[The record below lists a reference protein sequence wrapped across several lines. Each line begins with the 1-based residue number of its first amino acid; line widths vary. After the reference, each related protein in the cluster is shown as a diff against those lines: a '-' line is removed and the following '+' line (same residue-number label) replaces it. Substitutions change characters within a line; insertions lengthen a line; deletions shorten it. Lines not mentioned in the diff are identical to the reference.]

1 MIVKVTD
8 ADRAISI
15 LKKVALT
22 KVSSTSISISDKNQ
36 KALLQTW
43 ADKVDKKEGF
53 DWWEY
58 KTMLDFVNAEIKTRG
73 GKITYNVGGTLEL
86 GQLLNKLSS

>member
-36 KALLQTW
+36 KALLQT
-43 ADKVDKKEGF
+43 
-53 DWWEY
+53 
-58 KTMLDFVNAEIKTRG
+58 
-73 GKITYNVGGTLEL
+73 
-86 GQLLNKLSS
+86 